1 MRLCRRCLLRAG
13 VGHGE
18 LLESYMDAFRRW
30 QGKKALLQLSSS
42 AAAVT
47 LDWAKIC
54 AGYDRNVLNCS
65 KYFICEL
72 MFLSS
77 YRYSAQHSLDSR
89 QFMMYARNGKI
100 RSWLAE
106 ISQYLN
112 RLSGPSLSAA
122 ENALLKA
129 SRNDVADAE
138 QRLAALLLV

>member
-1 MRLCRRCLLRAG
+1 MGLLVSDDPHTYAVTVLMRLCRRCLLRAG

-72 MFLSS
+72 IFCLLTGTVPST
-77 YRYSAQHSLDSR
+77 RWTPASL
-89 QFMMYARNGKI
+89 
-100 RSWLAE
+100 
-106 ISQYLN
+106 
-112 RLSGPSLSAA
+112 
-122 ENALLKA
+122 
-129 SRNDVADAE
+129 
-138 QRLAALLLV
+138 

>member
-1 MRLCRRCLLRAG
+1 
-13 VGHGE
+13 
-18 LLESYMDAFRRW
+18 
-30 QGKKALLQLSSS
+30 
-42 AAAVT
+42 
-47 LDWAKIC
+47 
-54 AGYDRNVLNCS
+54 
-65 KYFICEL
+65 
-72 MFLSS
+72 
-77 YRYSAQHSLDSR
+77 
-89 QFMMYARNGKI
+89 MYARNGKI